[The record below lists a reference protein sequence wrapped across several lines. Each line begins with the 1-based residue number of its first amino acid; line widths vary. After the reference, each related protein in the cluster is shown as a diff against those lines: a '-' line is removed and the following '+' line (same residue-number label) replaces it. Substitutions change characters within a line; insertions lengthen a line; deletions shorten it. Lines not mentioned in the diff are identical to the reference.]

1 MKISVIIPVFNE
13 EKVIASALEA
23 IYNYLNRQRFFSD
36 FEVIIVNDGSTD
48 NTLAIIENQDY
59 PSLKII
65 NQPVNLG
72 KGAAVKAGM
81 ENASG
86 GWQLFLDA
94 DYSTPIT
101 EVEKIL
107 PFLNQADIFIGS
119 RALKDSEIL
128 LHQPIIKE
136 WLGKLGN
143 AGIGLFLGLPFKDT
157 QCGFKLFS
165 RKSLVIFK
173 KQTLRRWGFD
183 FELLFL
189 AKKYGLTVKEIAI
202 NWTNNQHSKVKKIDY
217 LKTFFELLKIYF
229 NNLTN
234 KYDI

>member
-119 RALKDSEIL
+119 RAFKDSEIF

-234 KYDI
+234 KY

>member
-136 WLGKLGN
+136 WLGELGN